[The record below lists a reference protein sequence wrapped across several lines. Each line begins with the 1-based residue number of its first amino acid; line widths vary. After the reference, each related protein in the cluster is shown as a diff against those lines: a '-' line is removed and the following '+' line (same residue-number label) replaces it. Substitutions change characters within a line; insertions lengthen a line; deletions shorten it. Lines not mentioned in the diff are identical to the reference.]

1 MTSGD
6 SRLQRA
12 DRRALQREDEKYL
25 DLPLNLGP
33 DPRSISAHV
42 RHVVRLFSNPT
53 AESPS
58 AEAMA
63 HLGALYSRTAPKADL
78 ACRRGCGFC
87 CTQMVSVTAPE
98 ALWVAGTIRRRA
110 KAVEKVHAADAKTH
124 GLSMDERVK
133 SHIVCP
139 LLEDDACSI
148 YASRPLGCR
157 HFASVNLD
165 ACIATFVHG
174 AEPNIPM
181 PVSHTDILYA
191 IRMLLYAAI
200 RLKGLKP
207 VAYELNAAV
216 LAALAFE
223 DAEARWL
230 AGEDIFADV
239 PGTAS
244 VPPNFEVAISQLVAH
259 IAPTV

>member
-1 MTSGD
+1 MTSTD

-12 DRRALQREDEKYL
+12 ERRALQREDEKYL

-42 RHVVRLFSNPT
+42 RHVVRLLSTPA
-53 AESPS
+53 AESPC

-63 HLGALYSRTAPKADL
+63 HLGALYSRTVPRADL
-78 ACRRGCGFC
+78 ACRRGCASC
-87 CTQMVSVTAPE
+87 CTQLVSITAPE
-98 ALWVAGTIRRRA
+98 ALWVAATIRRRA
-110 KAVEKVHAADAKTH
+110 KTLEKVRAADAKTR

-139 LLEDDACSI
+139 LLEEAACSV
-148 YASRPLGCR
+148 YAARPIGCR
-157 HFASVNLD
+157 SFVSLNLD
-165 ACIATFVHG
+165 ACLATFVNG
-174 AEPNIPM
+174 AEPQIPM
-181 PVSHTDILYA
+181 PARHTDILYTC
-191 IRMLLYAAI
+191 RMLLYAAL
-200 RLKGLKP
+200 RLKGLKA

-216 LAALAFE
+216 VAALAFE

-230 AGEDIFADV
+230 AGEDIFAGV
-239 PGTAS
+239 PDTGA
-244 VPPNFEVAISQLVAH
+244 VPPNFETAISQLVAH